1 MSLLDQD
8 YSAIQW
14 QATTEQQQACLSQ
27 RMPIEFFSMT
37 SHALAQ
43 EQHQVEAHMRV
54 CLKVLPGFQGMVT
67 ASPSEPILSETASEF
82 MSENDFNAP
91 KALQA
96 VMSGFSVMKG
106 DRGEFIVMLLFMLAR
121 DAAVRH

>member
-14 QATTEQQQACLSQ
+14 QATTEPQQACLSQ

-43 EQHQVEAHMRV
+43 EQHQVEAHMHI

-67 ASPSEPILSETASEF
+67 ASPSEPILSEAASKF
-82 MSENDFNAP
+82 MPENNFNSLKP
-91 KALQA
+91 LQP
-96 VMSGFSVMKG
+96 VTSGFSV
-106 DRGEFIVMLLFMLAR
+106 
-121 DAAVRH
+121 